1 VAYQDGAPRVPE
13 TSPKPSPQR
22 GHRRVPADR
31 TVAAP
36 DDWAALRNEGLTS
49 VIDPTLIRVADL
61 FLRGKRAESTADWA
75 VIKANLASLVA
86 FVDSLVLEPGIPVF
100 DYWFTFFSDA
110 EFSADDVSAS
120 PNRILETCQPVIVPV
135 SVVSDVWA
143 PLRADV
149 FKAMRNAAPISTDAS
164 AGIDKNLTAMRWKYD
179 PELVGENIAAK
190 PSSGD
195 PSGIPQVNSYLYV
208 SLLFSAYAAQ
218 LGGTQVLSPDQSE
231 ALLLASSGDLPEG
244 LLAQLRSAERLS
256 ALQPNLKGLF
266 DELNAVMGE
275 EVVVPV
281 TLHRPCF
288 LPYLL
293 GQGART
299 PAELFAKAIAMREDP
314 EVRDYRAWMKDT
326 ESDLIYD
333 NKIKDTRKKEINTIA
348 AALSRRTKPTTPSVI
363 IGLPPS
369 AGISLSLTRARDWVC
384 SSWPGKRY
392 RRLIQRLAIS
402 KKETVDLIAGVGSIW
417 SDGAA

>member
-1 VAYQDGAPRVPE
+1 VADQDGAPRVPE

-61 FLRGKRAESTADWA
+61 FLRGKRAGDTADWA

-110 EFSADDVSAS
+110 EFSSDDVSVS
-120 PNRILETCQPVIVPV
+120 PNRILEACQPVIVPV

-143 PLRADV
+143 PLRTDV
-149 FKAMRNAAPISTDAS
+149 FVAMRNAAAISSDAS
-164 AGIDKNLTAMRWKYD
+164 ASIDKNLMAMRWKYD

-244 LLAQLRSAERLS
+244 LLAQLRSAGRLS
-256 ALQPNLKGLF
+256 ALQPSLKGLF
-266 DELNAVMGE
+266 DELNAVIGE
-275 EVVVPV
+275 EVVPV

-326 ESDLIYD
+326 ESDLIHG
-333 NKIKDTRKKEINTIA
+333 NKVKDTRKKEINTIA
-348 AALSRRTKPTTPSVI
+348 AGLRRRTEPTTQSVI

-369 AGISLSLTRARDWVC
+369 AGTPLSLTRARDWLC

-402 KKETVDLIAGVGSIW
+402 KKETVDLTEGVGSIW
-417 SDGAA
+417 SGGAA